1 MKLFIFTSVLSI
13 VGSCATK
20 KYSERIQDLKDSI
33 VFEDR
38 QTIEQYASTITS
50 QELMDYVYEL
60 SSDQYQGRKTGEPGL
75 KEAANYLKNYYQAQG
90 IPSPLGDQNYFQSV
104 PKSFFVDSLNSSQNV
119 LAFIKGSRH
128 PKETIIITAHL
139 DHEGMEN
146 GQIYN
151 GADDN
156 ASGTAALMEMAQ
168 AFNEAKKNGNG
179 PKRSILFLHLTGEE
193 EGLVGSKFYVEHPI
207 LPLKKTIANLN
218 IDMIGRVDDIHLH
231 TPNYVYVIGADRLST
246 ELYYISEAANTTFTQ
261 LELDYRLNHKN
272 DTNQY
277 FSRSDQYNFAL
288 AGIPVIFYFN
298 GEHEDYHKPTDT
310 AEKLNYP
317 LLAKRTQLIFTT
329 AWYLA
334 NSKHKLS
341 RDDK

>member
-20 KYSERIQDLKDSI
+20 KYSERIEDLKNSI

-38 QTIEQYASTITS
+38 QTVEQYASTITS

-60 SSDQYQGRKTGEPGL
+60 SSDQYQGRKTGETGL
-75 KEAANYLKNYYQAQG
+75 KEAANYLKDYYIAQG
-90 IPSPLGDQNYFQSV
+90 IPSPFGNQNYFQPV
-104 PKSFFVDSLNSSQNV
+104 PKSFFTDSLNSSQNV
-119 LAFIKGSRH
+119 VAYIEGSKH

-139 DHEGMEN
+139 DHEGEEN
-146 GQIYN
+146 GEIYN

-156 ASGTAALMEMAQ
+156 ASGTAALMEMAE

-193 EGLVGSKFYVEHPI
+193 EGLIGSKFYVEHPI
-207 LPLKKTIANLN
+207 VPLKKTIANLN
-218 IDMIGRVDDIHLH
+218 IDMIGRVDETHMN
-231 TPNYVYVIGADRLST
+231 TPNYVYVIGADRLSK
-246 ELYYISEAANTTFTQ
+246 ELYFISETANTTFSQ
-261 LELDYRLNHKN
+261 LDLDYRFNDKN
-272 DTNQY
+272 DTNHY
-277 FSRSDQYNFAL
+277 FSRSDQYNFAQ

-317 LLAKRTQLIFTT
+317 LLAKRTQLIFAT

-334 NSKHKLS
+334 NSKHKLTL
-341 RDDK
+341 DQE